1 MSAISIVSKTLIE
14 HGEYPKE
21 LATALQK
28 KYPHLPSAEDI
39 ISDPDLVHFFKKKR
53 SPVKKK
59 EKKAKKKNVSSPKKK
74 KVSEKSPANM
84 SIEELIELLNK
95 KEKEEAEKKNTIDEE
110 EKEGSEGGLGAGVGF
125 EEAPPLLTRPSSSDS
140 NKTEPC
146 SQSEEE
152 EETFIL
158 KNINDVEYQ
167 INTEDNTVIRIE
179 GYEIVG
185 EWDHEREE
193 IIFIKE

>member
-59 EKKAKKKNVSSPKKK
+59 AKKAKKKNVSSPKKK
-74 KVSEKSPANM
+74 K
-84 SIEELIELLNK
+84 
-95 KEKEEAEKKNTIDEE
+95 
-110 EKEGSEGGLGAGVGF
+110 GGGLGKGPYGMLRGF
-125 EEAPPLLTRPSSSDS
+125 SATWSFR
-140 NKTEPC
+140 
-146 SQSEEE
+146 
-152 EETFIL
+152 
-158 KNINDVEYQ
+158 V
-167 INTEDNTVIRIE
+167 
-179 GYEIVG
+179 
-185 EWDHEREE
+185 
-193 IIFIKE
+193 